1 MQTRAIWFAAMGL
14 AATLTGCGGGGGGSS
29 AAPAVRSA
37 SMAVY
42 VTDGF
47 REDFSQVFIT
57 LFKVELSDGTQFRT
71 VFEDTTG
78 KVINASALANVS
90 QLLARI
96 SVPEG
101 NYTQARITMGDHIT
115 LVSTAGGAGTTA
127 PIDDSV
133 GVHSNGQVAL
143 TIATT
148 TQVTPGGASKL
159 IVDFDL
165 PGFELAGGKVRP
177 HVRGGDDSQFQR
189 SEKKAE
195 LKGQVANLTPQGF
208 DLRLTGGQTT
218 SVRISASTSIFSS
231 KAGTAATPTNGQTV
245 EVKGSVDAATLIVT
259 ADNVKV
265 EDAGTDDHGGQTTGS
280 GVQAEGAVTSVN
292 ADKKSFT
299 VTLKEVDGFQPTGGV
314 VTVVTTTATVF
325 ERHGQGHGHDDGG
338 SASPSAITV
347 GAQVE
352 AFGTF
357 DSATQTLTA
366 KRVEVR

>member
-1 MQTRAIWFAAMGL
+1 MKTRAAWFIAMGL
-14 AATLTGCGGGGGGSS
+14 TATLAGCGGGGGGSS
-29 AAPAVRSA
+29 SAPAVRSA
-37 SMAVY
+37 SVGVY

-71 VFEDTTG
+71 VFEDTGG

-90 QLLARI
+90 QLLSRL

-101 NYTQARITMGDHIT
+101 SYTQARITLGDHIT
-115 LVSTAGGAGTTA
+115 LVSAPGGAGTTA

-148 TQVTPGGASKL
+148 TQVTAGGASKL
-159 IVDFDL
+159 VIDFDL
-165 PGFELAGGKVRP
+165 PGFELVSGKVRP

-189 SEKKAE
+189 SEKEAE
-195 LKGQVANLTPQGF
+195 LKGTVSQLTAQGF
-208 DLRLTGGQTT
+208 DLLLTGGQTT
-218 SVRISASTSIFSS
+218 SVRLSTSTSIFSS
-231 KAGTAATPTNGQTV
+231 KAGAATALANGQRV

-259 ADNVKV
+259 ADSIKV
-265 EDAGTDDHGGQTTGS
+265 EEAGQDDHGGQHTGA
-280 GVQAEGAVTSVN
+280 GAQAEGTVAGVN
-292 ADKKSFT
+292 ADTKSFT
-299 VTLKEVDGFQPTGGV
+299 LTLKEVDGFQPTGGV
-314 VTVVTTTATVF
+314 VTVVTTAATVF
-325 ERHGQGHGHDDGG
+325 ERHGQGHGHDDSGG
-338 SASPSAITV
+338 IGLSAVSV
-347 GAQVE
+347 GAKVE

-366 KRVEVR
+366 QRVEVR